1 MCLLSSK
8 LVSVG
13 WVPDSESASK
23 TSRLLVIALAIGASL
38 IVAGVL
44 IALLKPDPDEP
55 SARAVNPAWAVGSP
69 KGPVRFCSGDD
80 VSGAQRRTQRD
91 YNDRFQDSTATFD
104 EASFVA
110 DSQHDLYLK
119 LIEEGRDDCDVIYL
133 DVIYMAEF
141 ADKNLLYDMTPYLTP
156 ARRADFDDQMIESA
170 QHNGKLWGVPKQR
183 DVGVLYYRADLE
195 NPPLSWQDVYQ
206 QAKSASATDRPGLR
220 LPLGSFEG
228 LTVVFLELAY
238 AAGAPSIVTPD
249 GERARIRG
257 PQALAALKFLRDA
270 KREGVIPDLEQQT
283 DPGNLGVYELGRATF
298 LRGWPFV
305 ASRLR
310 EDAGT
315 GDSAGAQQA
324 RRAAAEKT
332 AIIPLPPWQSRGD
345 SIGILGGH
353 ELVIPKTAPNPA
365 AAMRLIDF
373 MASSGQVRKDERED
387 SQYPVLKAVADDLD
401 VRHRKLIDAIKA
413 TTVIPRPAI
422 PEYADV
428 STIISAGVKEIIDG
442 PDDDD
447 FAQEKLDEMHREVQ
461 KVLDQD
467 SP

>member
-1 MCLLSSK
+1 M
-8 LVSVG
+8 
-13 WVPDSESASK
+13 PESAPA
-23 TSRLLVIALAIGASL
+23 SRMSRPLVIALAIGASL

-44 IALLKPDPDEP
+44 MWLLKPDDDAP
-55 SARAVNPAWAVGSP
+55 STTAVNAAWATGLP
-69 KGPVRFCSGDD
+69 KGAVRFCSGTD

-91 YNDRFQDSTATFD
+91 YNERFPDSVATFD

-119 LIEEGRDDCDVIYL
+119 LIEQGRDDCDVIYL

-141 ADKNLLYDMTPYLTP
+141 AAKDLLYDLSPYLTP
-156 ARRADFDDQMIESA
+156 ARRAEFDDQMIDA
-170 QHNGKLWGVPKQR
+170 AAHDGKLWGVPKQR
-183 DVGVLYYRADLE
+183 DVGALYYRTDLE
-195 NPPLSWQDVYQ
+195 DPPLSWQHVYR
-206 QAKSASATDRPGLR
+206 QAKSRSATEKPGLR

-238 AAGAPSIVTPD
+238 AAGAPSIVTAD
-249 GERARIRG
+249 GERARITG
-257 PQALAALKFLRDA
+257 PSALKALKFLRDA
-270 KREGVIPDLEQQT
+270 KREGVIPDLNQQT
-283 DPGNLGVYELGRATF
+283 DPGNLAVYELGRASF

-315 GDSAGAQQA
+315 GRTAGARQA
-324 RRAAAEKT
+324 RQAAAENT
-332 AIIPLPPWQSRGD
+332 DIIPLPPWEARGE

-353 ELVIPKTAPNPA
+353 ELVIPRSAKNPS

-373 MASSGQVRKDERED
+373 MTSDAQVRKDETED
-387 SQYPVLKAVADDLD
+387 SQYPVLKSVADDLD

-413 TTVIPRPAI
+413 TTVIPRPTI
-422 PEYADV
+422 PGYAAV
-428 STIISAGVKEIIDG
+428 STIISTGVKEIIDG
-442 PDDDD
+442 PADDAL
-447 FAQEKLDEMHREVQ
+447 AQDKLDEMHRDVQ

-467 SP
+467 PP